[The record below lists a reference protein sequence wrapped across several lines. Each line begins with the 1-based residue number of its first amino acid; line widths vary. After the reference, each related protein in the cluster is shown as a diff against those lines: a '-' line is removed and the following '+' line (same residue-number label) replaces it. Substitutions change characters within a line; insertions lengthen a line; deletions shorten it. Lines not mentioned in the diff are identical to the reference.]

1 MLLTIVVLS
10 PLLAA
15 PLATAAVRTGLASLV
30 CLWPAALFAALA
42 TLLPEIMAGQERLE
56 RIAWIGSL
64 GIDLAF
70 RADGLSLL
78 FALLI
83 TGIGAFIFL
92 YASRYLAGDRDQP
105 KFFSFLTLFTGAM
118 LGAVLADD
126 LITMLVFWELTSFAS
141 FLLIGY
147 RPEAQASRRSAQ
159 QGFLVTVGGGLAML
173 AGVLLLGEAAG
184 TYRIGAILAQGPAL
198 AALPQAPI
206 VIVLIAAGAF
216 AKSAQ
221 APLHVWLANAMVA
234 PTPVSAFLH
243 SATMVKLGVYLLAR
257 LNPVYGE
264 HALWTPLLMSAGL
277 ATMLTGTLLA
287 LRESDLKRVLAY
299 STVVSLG
306 TLITLIGL
314 PAKVAAS
321 AMVTFLVVH
330 ALYKACLF
338 MVAGI
343 IDHETGTRDATRLG
357 GLGKVMPLTGV
368 VALMGGLSMAGLP
381 PFVGFVGKELIYEA
395 GLTAASPGVAVG
407 IALLANACMVVVA
420 GVVTVRCFFGPLAPT
435 PDAPDGKPQDPSLAM
450 LAGPAVLASL
460 GLFLGIAPALAHGLL
475 GPAASS
481 VAGRPIEP
489 TLSLWH
495 GFTPMLALSVGTLV
509 LGVLLLRHWH
519 PLRRFLASLAAIDR
533 FGPDATY
540 DRIVAGLQ
548 RLATWQA
555 RLIQHGSLRGYLHAT
570 FAVVAVAVLCTM
582 LARGGFAWPR
592 IEWQP
597 RVAQGVI
604 LPVLLILAAL
614 AVTRAASFISG
625 IVSAG
630 MVGFG
635 LALTFLFNGAPDL
648 AFTQFSV
655 EALSIV
661 LLLAI
666 IGRMPFHEVDSRSG
680 RERRS
685 DALLAT
691 VLGIAAASI
700 LLAVVAGPFDTRLSD
715 YFRQFSV
722 PQAHGRNLVNVI
734 IVDFRALDTLGEI
747 TVLALAALAAAAVL
761 AGVASRSHDAA
772 RHLPEERP

>member
-1 MLLTIVVLS
+1 MLLTVVVLS
-10 PLLAA
+10 SLVAA
-15 PLATAAVRTGLASLV
+15 PFAMAVARTRFACLVALWPALLFGALASL
-30 CLWPAALFAALA
+30 
-42 TLLPEIMAGQERLE
+42 LPQVTAGGVRLE
-56 RIAWIGSL
+56 ALRWIGSL

-92 YASRYLAGDRDQP
+92 YASRYLGDDPDRRR
-105 KFFSFLTLFTGAM
+105 FFAFLSLFTGAM

-126 LITMLVFWELTSFAS
+126 LITLLVFWELTSFAS
-141 FLLIGY
+141 FVLIGY
-147 RPEAQASRRSAQ
+147 QPESAKARRSAQ
-159 QGFLVTVGGGLAML
+159 QGLLLTAGGGLAML
-173 AGVLLLGEAAG
+173 AGILLLGDIAG
-184 TYRIGAILAQGPAL
+184 TYRIGEILAQGPAL
-198 AALPQAPI
+198 AAHPQAPA
-206 VIVLIAAGAF
+206 VIALIALGAF

-257 LNPVYGE
+257 LNPVFGE
-264 HALWTPLLMSAGL
+264 HAWWTPLLMSAGL

-357 GLGKVMPLTGV
+357 GLAKEMPITAA
-368 VALMGGLSMAGLP
+368 VALLAGLSMAGLP

-395 GLTAASPGVAVG
+395 GLTAASPGLAVG

-420 GVVTVRCFFGPLAPT
+420 GVVTVRCFFGALAPT
-435 PDAPDGKPQDPSLAM
+435 PHAPHGTPRDPPLAM
-450 LAGPAVLASL
+450 LAGPAALAML
-460 GLFLGIAPALAHGLL
+460 GLLFGLNPALAHGLL
-475 GPAASS
+475 APAASA
-481 VAGRPIEP
+481 VAGQAIEP
-489 TLSLWH
+489 AKSLWH
-495 GFTPMLALSVGTLV
+495 GFTPMLALSVATLV

-519 PLRRFLASLAAIDR
+519 PLRRFLASLAGIDR
-533 FGPDATY
+533 FGPDAAY

-548 RLATWQA
+548 RLSAWQA

-570 FAVVAVAVLCTM
+570 LAITTVAVLATM
-582 LARGGFAWPR
+582 IARGGFAWPEIDWR
-592 IEWQP
+592 TGIQAA
-597 RVAQGVI
+597 V
-604 LPVLLILAAL
+604 LPVLMILAAL
-614 AVTRAASFISG
+614 AVARSRSFTAG
-625 IVSAG
+625 IVAAG

-635 LALTFLFNGAPDL
+635 VALTFLFNGAPDL

-666 IGRMPFHEVDSRSG
+666 IGRMPFHEVDNRSRP
-680 RERRS
+680 ERRR
-685 DALLAT
+685 DAILAT
-691 VLGIAAASI
+691 LLGVVAASV
-700 LLAVVAGPFDTRLSD
+700 LLAVLAGPFDARLSD
-715 YFRQFSV
+715 YYRQSSV
-722 PQAHGRNLVNVI
+722 PLAHGRNLVNVI

-747 TVLALAALAAAAVL
+747 TVLALAAMAAAAVL
-761 AGVASRSHDAA
+761 AATAA
-772 RHLPEERP
+772 RRSAPEGAGR